1 MTLPDH
7 LNFCRQ
13 SVRARGSVKSREQLI
28 HWKFRLR
35 TYPGTHHLSCRRSHM
50 FYIMA
55 TVAVQLKSFTVLQV
69 FTVMT
74 HFTFYLLH
82 RWYWQNQT
90 QKPYV
95 DFMQRNYPPD
105 FKYQDFAPLFT
116 AEFFDAKEWTDI
128 FASSGAK
135 YIVLT
140 TKHHEGT
147 PHFCASLCLYMPA
160 TVFFFF
166 FLKK

>member
-1 MTLPDH
+1 MTSECLKYGRKFQLPSQKVKLSTYAKH
-7 LNFCRQ
+7 L
-13 SVRARGSVKSREQLI
+13 G
-28 HWKFRLR
+28 
-35 TYPGTHHLSCRRSHM
+35 SHM
-50 FYIMA
+50 SLEHSSKTMIRFA
-55 TVAVQLKSFTVLQV
+55 SSKALKDGPQVLCV
-69 FTVMT
+69 RDTVMT
-74 HFTFYLLH
+74 HFAFYLLH
-82 RWYWQNQT
+82 RWYWQKQK

-147 PHFCASLCLYMPA
+147 PHFCVSLCLYN
-160 TVFFFF
+160 TSYSVLFFF
-166 FLKK
+166 

>member
-1 MTLPDH
+1 
-7 LNFCRQ
+7 
-13 SVRARGSVKSREQLI
+13 
-28 HWKFRLR
+28 
-35 TYPGTHHLSCRRSHM
+35 
-50 FYIMA
+50 
-55 TVAVQLKSFTVLQV
+55 
-69 FTVMT
+69 MT

-82 RWYWQNQT
+82 RWYWQNQK

-147 PHFCASLCLYMPA
+147 PYFCASLCLYMPA

-166 FLKK
+166 FWRSSLMSVLVSAMYDCPSTTQEMFCFVGVFLRFHTLGLKELLELECGGYWTKERPGGWSGDSSSQ